1 MHKLKCII
9 LFEAIKTK
17 PVIVILCA
25 VGIFFATPIFQT
37 INTPLA
43 FEIWFADLTQK
54 PLNSALYI
62 IFSVLFGMFISL
74 YLYSKNTCIDCK
86 REAKKGIGG
95 TALGFF
101 VGVCPACFSFVGF
114 LLPLGGSLF
123 LTAYAPLFIL
133 VSIGIILFSINKMG
147 GFRRTLIDFVD
158 DKQTKPEA

>member
-1 MHKLKCII
+1 MI
-9 LFEAIKTK
+9 LFEAVKTK
-17 PVIVILCA
+17 PAIAIVAA

-37 INTPLA
+37 VNTPLA
-43 FEIWFADLTQK
+43 FDIWFADITQK
-54 PLNSALYI
+54 PLNSVLYTT
-62 IFSVLFGMFISL
+62 FSILFGMFISL

-86 REAKKGIGG
+86 KEARKGFGG

-133 VSIGIILFSINKMG
+133 ASIGIMVFSINKMG
-147 GFRRTLIDFVD
+147 GFRKASINFID
-158 DKQTKPEA
+158 DKQTKSEA